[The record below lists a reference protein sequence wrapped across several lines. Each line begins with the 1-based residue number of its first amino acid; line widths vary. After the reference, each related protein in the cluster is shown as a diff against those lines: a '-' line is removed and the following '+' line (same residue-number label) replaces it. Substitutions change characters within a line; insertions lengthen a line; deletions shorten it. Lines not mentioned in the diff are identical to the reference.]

1 MNIFFDDK
9 DKNELGKLIHV
20 GAGVGTE
27 VNEYASQG
35 FTEIL
40 LLEPIPKVF
49 NQLVRKV
56 AKLEKLNTK
65 CKILALNVAL
75 SGKTEKS
82 KEDVFYITMP
92 TRYSSFHKTDKLKA
106 LFQNLKTEQETS
118 VDTLSFS
125 NLLEKEI
132 LDKNKDNALVLQIN
146 GAEFN
151 VLQQANENELMLFS
165 SIVIQQSKNNYFEN
179 TKGSAELIKLMK
191 SKGFQLAKD
200 NSSDVVFSHLTFR
213 KDENVFKLKAL
224 NENNQIQATRIKDL
238 ENQLSTSSEIKTNEV
253 NKVAEQSKKQ
263 VMRIEELE
271 NQINASNEAKANDV
285 NKVAEQSKKQTMRIE
300 ELENQIN
307 VSNEAKVNDAN
318 KVAEQSKKQAM
329 RIEELENQ
337 INASNEAKASDTNKV
352 AEQSKKQAMR
362 IEELENQINASN
374 EAKVNDVNKVVEKSK
389 KQAARIEE
397 LENTT
402 KKIEDEVIKLSIEN
416 ELITKERDIQA
427 EHHKKNKDWAES
439 LKLQIAKLTADL
451 EEKSRSAILGQ
462 KMLAKAQIDLDNL
475 RESYSEKVKVE
486 SELVDLVKEL
496 RDKLV
501 MASKYYQQLQQEH
514 PEILMVSDNIAGN

>member
-49 NQLVRKV
+49 NQLERKV

-75 SGKTEKS
+75 SGKSEKS
-82 KEDVFYITMP
+82 KEDVFYITWP

-106 LFQNLKTEQETS
+106 LFQNLKTEQEIT
-118 VDTLSFS
+118 VDTLSFT
-125 NLLEKEI
+125 NLIEKVT
-132 LDKNKDNALVLQIN
+132 LDKDKKNVLVLQVN

-165 SIVIQQSKNNYFEN
+165 CIAIQQFKSNYFEN
-179 TKGSAELIKLMK
+179 AKGVSKLIDLMK
-191 SKGFQLAKD
+191 SKGFQLTIEND
-200 NSSDVVFSHLTFR
+200 SDVVFSHLTFR

-238 ENQLSTSSEIKTNEV
+238 ENQLNTSNEIKTNE
-253 NKVAEQSKKQ
+253 
-263 VMRIEELE
+263 L
-271 NQINASNEAKANDV
+271 
-285 NKVAEQSKKQTMRIE
+285 
-300 ELENQIN
+300 
-307 VSNEAKVNDAN
+307 N

-337 INASNEAKASDTNKV
+337 INASNEAKANDTNKV

-362 IEELENQINASN
+362 IEELDN
-374 EAKVNDVNKVVEKSK
+374 
-389 KQAARIEE
+389 
-397 LENTT
+397 LT
-402 KKIEDEVIKLSIEN
+402 KKNEDKLVKLSIEN
-416 ELITKERDIQA
+416 ELITKERDSQA
-427 EHHKKNKDWAES
+427 GHHKKNKDWAES
-439 LKLQIAKLTADL
+439 LKLQVSKLTVDL
-451 EEKSRSAILGQ
+451 EEKSRSAILSQ
-462 KMLAKAQIDLDNL
+462 KMQAKADVDLDNL
-475 RESYSEKVKVE
+475 RESYSQKLT
-486 SELVDLVKEL
+486 SEMELLDLVKEL
-496 RDKLV
+496 REKLTL
-501 MASKYYQQLQQEH
+501 ASKYYSVLQQKH
-514 PEILMVSDNIAGN
+514 PELLSDKAIVTAKPNNGDR